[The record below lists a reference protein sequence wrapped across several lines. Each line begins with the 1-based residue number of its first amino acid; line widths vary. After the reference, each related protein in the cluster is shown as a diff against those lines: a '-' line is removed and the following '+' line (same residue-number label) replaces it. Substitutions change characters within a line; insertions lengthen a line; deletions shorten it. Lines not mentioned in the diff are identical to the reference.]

1 MWSSGTNTMSKS
13 KVRGPRSVLMHWSL
27 RHHTR
32 IEFDLAKGA
41 LVSGNVLLQE
51 SEQGLRLL
59 RAEVD
64 PLEIL
69 NLNLRLGL
77 LLEGAKYEIEIPDV
91 DAHLHAVGVA
101 LAIIFGID
109 QFQIGLRW

>member
-1 MWSSGTNTMSKS
+1 
-13 KVRGPRSVLMHWSL
+13 MHRSL

-59 RAEVD
+59 RAEID

-69 NLNLRLGL
+69 DLDLRFGL
-77 LLEGAKYEIEIPDV
+77 LLQGAKHKEEIPDV

-101 LAIIFGID
+101 LAIIFGVD
-109 QFQIGLRW
+109 QLQIGLRWNRHTLAV